1 MQELLLLLLPVA
13 AASGWLAA
21 KRSDK
26 RKSAATSEREQ
37 NPAYFKG
44 LNYLLNEQ
52 PDKAIDVFVQ
62 MLDIDNETMET
73 HLALGNLFRRR
84 GEVERAIRIHQNLVA
99 RPTLDRS
106 QRAQALL
113 ELGQDYMRAGLFD
126 RAENLLIELLE
137 IKQHEAQALQ
147 NLRIIYQ
154 QEKDWAKCL
163 DVLSKLEE
171 RTGEVLSTERA
182 HYYCELAVIA
192 RNKHDYAQAEKLL
205 KKAQESD
212 SDCVRAALVQGKV
225 EVARKN
231 HTAAINSFKQVAQQ
245 DPAFISE
252 ILPFL
257 VQCHVELDK
266 RNELIVYLQQL
277 YQQQK
282 SIALMLALSDL
293 LQEDKGDQAAVE
305 LVVDYLRK
313 YSSLD
318 GVQKLIDLSCK
329 CTQGSL
335 ADTFLILHEQLVM
348 LLKKR
353 PAYQCKQCGF
363 EVKTL
368 HWQCPGC
375 KSWDSI
381 KPVQDLGLTELM
393 GY

>member
-1 MQELLLLLLPVA
+1 MVEFLLLLLPVA

-21 KRSDK
+21 KRSG
-26 RKSAATSEREQ
+26 RRQEAAASEREQ

-62 MLDIDNETMET
+62 LLDVDTETVET

-84 GEVERAIRIHQNLVA
+84 GEVERAIRIHQNLIA
-99 RPTLDRS
+99 KPSLGRT

-126 RAENLLIELLE
+126 RAENLFVELLE
-137 IKQHEAQALQ
+137 INQYEEQALQ
-147 NLRIIYQ
+147 NLRVIYQ
-154 QEKDWAKCL
+154 QEKDWDKCL
-163 DVLSKLEE
+163 ETISKLEE
-171 RTGEVLSTERA
+171 ITGETFSTERA

-192 RNKHDYAQAEKLL
+192 RRKHDYSQAAELL
-205 KKAQESD
+205 KTAQKSD
-212 SDCVRAALVQGKV
+212 GDCVRATLVQGKV
-225 EVARKN
+225 EVAQEEYA
-231 HTAAINSFKQVAQQ
+231 AAIRSFKQVVQQ

-252 ILPFL
+252 VLPFL
-257 VQCHVELDK
+257 LSCYTELNQ

-282 SIALMLALSDL
+282 RITVMLVLAEL

-305 LVVDYLRK
+305 FVAGYLHE

-318 GVQKLIDLSCK
+318 GVQKLIDLSRK
-329 CTQGSL
+329 CAQGSL
-335 ADTFLILHEQLVM
+335 ADTFSILHEQISM
-348 LLKKR
+348 LMGKR
-353 PAYQCKQCGF
+353 PAYQCKQCGL

-375 KSWDSI
+375 NSWDSI
-381 KPVQDLGLTELM
+381 KPVLGLDDADLK
-393 GY
+393 G

>member
-1 MQELLLLLLPVA
+1 MVEFLLLLLPVA

-26 RKSAATSEREQ
+26 RQEAAVSEREQ

-62 MLDIDNETMET
+62 MLEIDNETVET

-84 GEVERAIRIHQNLVA
+84 GEVERAIRIHQNLIA
-99 RPTLDRS
+99 RPTLDRT

-126 RAENLLIELLE
+126 RAENLFVELLE
-137 IKQHEAQALQ
+137 INQHEVPALQ

-163 DVLSKLEE
+163 DIIFKLEE
-171 RTGEVLSTERA
+171 ITGEPLSTECA

-192 RNKHDYAQAEKLL
+192 RKELNYTQAAQLL

-212 SDCVRAALVQGKV
+212 DNCVRAALVQGKV
-225 EVARKN
+225 DAAQEN
-231 HTAAINSFKQVAQQ
+231 YQAAIKSFKQVVQQ
-245 DPAFISE
+245 DPAFVSE
-252 ILPFL
+252 VLPFL
-257 VQCHVELDK
+257 IQCYIKLNQRDK
-266 RNELIVYLQQL
+266 LIAYLQQL

-282 SIALMLALSDL
+282 RIAVMLVLSEL

-305 LVVDYLRK
+305 FVADYLHE

-318 GVQKLIDLSCK
+318 GVQKLIDLSRK
-329 CTQGSL
+329 SAKGSL
-335 ADTFLILHEQLVM
+335 ADTFSILHEQISKLM
-348 LLKKR
+348 EKR
-353 PAYQCKQCGF
+353 PAYQCKQCGL

-375 KSWDSI
+375 SSWNSI
-381 KPVQDLGLTELM
+381 KPVLGLDNDNN
-393 GY
+393 

>member
-1 MQELLLLLLPVA
+1 MVEFLLLLLPVA

-21 KRSDK
+21 KRSGK
-26 RKSAATSEREQ
+26 RQKAAVAEREQ
-37 NPAYFKG
+37 DPAYFKG

-62 MLDIDNETMET
+62 MLNIDDETVET

-99 RPTLDRS
+99 RPTLERT

-126 RAENLLIELLE
+126 RAENLLVELLE
-137 IKQHEAQALQ
+137 INQHEVPALQ

-171 RTGEVLSTERA
+171 ITGEVQSIDRA
-182 HYYCELAVIA
+182 HYYCELAVLA
-192 RNKHDYAQAEKLL
+192 RKKHDYSQAAKWL
-205 KKAQESD
+205 KKAQESN
-212 SDCVRAALVQGKV
+212 SNCVRATLVQGKV
-225 EVARKN
+225 DLAQKN
-231 HTAAINSFKQVAQQ
+231 YVAAIRSFKQVAQQ

-252 ILPFL
+252 ILPFMI
-257 VQCHVELDK
+257 QSYIELDQ
-266 RNELIVYLQQL
+266 RNELIICLQQV

-282 SIALMLALSDL
+282 SIAVMLALADL
-293 LQEDKGDQAAVE
+293 LQEDKGDQATLEFVA
-305 LVVDYLRK
+305 DYLHK
-313 YSSLD
+313 YFSLD
-318 GVQKLIDLSCK
+318 GAQKLIDLSRK
-329 CTQGSL
+329 SAQGSF
-335 ADTFLILHEQLVM
+335 ADMFSILHEQLAM
-348 LLKKR
+348 LLEKR
-353 PAYQCKQCGF
+353 PTYQCKQCGF

-381 KPVQDLGLTELM
+381 KPVQDLDLIE
-393 GY
+393 

>member
-21 KRSDK
+21 KRSD
-26 RKSAATSEREQ
+26 RSQKSVVSEKEQ

-52 PDKAIDVFVQ
+52 PDKAIDIFVQ

-137 IKQHEAQALQ
+137 IKQHEPQALQ

-154 QEKDWAKCL
+154 QEKDWTKCL
-163 DVLSKLEE
+163 DVLSKLEAI
-171 RTGEVLSTERA
+171 TGEMLGAERA
-182 HYYCELAVIA
+182 HYYCELAVMA
-192 RNKHDYAQAEKLL
+192 RKKHDYVQAEQLL
-205 KKAQESD
+205 KKAQKSD

-225 EVARKN
+225 EAAQENNV
-231 HTAAINSFKQVAQQ
+231 AAINSFKRVVQQ

-257 VQCHVELDK
+257 IQCYLKLNK

-282 SIALMLALSDL
+282 SIAVMLSLSDF
-293 LQEDKGDQAAVE
+293 LQEDEGNQAAVE
-305 LVVDYLRK
+305 LVIDYLHK

-318 GVQKLIDLSCK
+318 GVHKLIDLSCK
-329 CTQGSL
+329 STQDAL
-335 ADTFLILHEQLVM
+335 ADTFLILHEQLAM

-353 PAYQCKQCGF
+353 AAYQCKQCGL

-381 KPVQDLGLTELM
+381 KPIQDLSLSE
-393 GY
+393 

>member
-1 MQELLLLLLPVA
+1 MEELLLLLLPVA

-21 KRSDK
+21 KRSD
-26 RKSAATSEREQ
+26 RRQEAATPEREQ

-62 MLDIDNETMET
+62 MLDIDNETVET

-84 GEVERAIRIHQNLVA
+84 GEVERAIRIHQNLIA
-99 RPTLDRS
+99 RPTLDRT

-137 IKQHEAQALQ
+137 INQHETLALQ
-147 NLRIIYQ
+147 NLRTIYQ
-154 QEKDWAKCL
+154 QEKDWLKCL
-163 DVLSKLEE
+163 DVASKLEAI
-171 RTGEVLSTERA
+171 TGEVQSIERA

-192 RNKHDYAQAEKLL
+192 RKKQDYTLAAELL

-212 SDCVRAALVQGKV
+212 STCVRAALVQGKV
-225 EVARKN
+225 DVAQEN
-231 HTAAINSFKQVAQQ
+231 YVAAINSFKQVAEQ
-245 DPAFISE
+245 DPAFVSE

-257 VQCHVELDK
+257 VQSYIGLGQ
-266 RNELIVYLQQL
+266 RNELIAYLQQV

-282 SIALMLALSDL
+282 SIAVMLVLADL

-305 LVVDYLRK
+305 FVADYLHK
-313 YSSLD
+313 YFSLD
-318 GVQKLIDLSCK
+318 GAQKLIDLNRK
-329 CTQGSL
+329 CAQGSF
-335 ADTFLILHEQLVM
+335 ADTFSILHEQLAM
-348 LLKKR
+348 LLEKR

-381 KPVQDLGLTELM
+381 KPVQELEFAE
-393 GY
+393 

>member
-1 MQELLLLLLPVA
+1 MEELLLLLLPVA

-21 KRSDK
+21 KRSD
-26 RKSAATSEREQ
+26 RRQEAATSEREQ

-62 MLDIDNETMET
+62 MLDIDNETVET

-84 GEVERAIRIHQNLVA
+84 GEVERAIRIHQNLIA
-99 RPTLDRS
+99 RPTLDRT

-137 IKQHEAQALQ
+137 INQHETLALQ
-147 NLRIIYQ
+147 NLRTIYQ
-154 QEKDWAKCL
+154 QEKDWIKCL
-163 DVLSKLEE
+163 DVASKLEAI
-171 RTGEVLSTERA
+171 TGEVQGVERA
-182 HYYCELAVIA
+182 HYYCELVVIA
-192 RNKHDYAQAEKLL
+192 RKKQDYTLAAELL

-212 SDCVRAALVQGKV
+212 STCVRAALVQGKV
-225 EVARKN
+225 DVAQEN
-231 HTAAINSFKQVAQQ
+231 YVAAINSFKQVAEQ
-245 DPAFISE
+245 DPAFVSE

-257 VQCHVELDK
+257 VQSYIGLDQ
-266 RNELIVYLQQL
+266 RNELITYLQQV

-282 SIALMLALSDL
+282 SIAVMLVLADL

-305 LVVDYLRK
+305 FVADYLHK
-313 YSSLD
+313 YFSLD
-318 GVQKLIDLSCK
+318 GAQKLIDLNRK
-329 CTQGSL
+329 CAQGSF
-335 ADTFLILHEQLVM
+335 ADTFSILHEQLAM
-348 LLKKR
+348 LLEKR

-381 KPVQDLGLTELM
+381 KPVQELDFAE
-393 GY
+393 